1 MAAESRDWW
10 HHETNF
16 GDILSLGDPQK
27 FSYWSDVALYICN
40 YDVITKAPMSL
51 KKITHSPWGVLAACQ
66 VSFFFL
72 GGVSEIEVQS
82 LSVFSNMAA
91 HHVTY
96 DVIII
101 SKTFYMNSRTD
112 GENLVSIR
120 QAVVEKNM
128 KVLYGQTNKQTKQ
141 TDSM

>member
-1 MAAESRDWW
+1 MQLWCHNEG
-10 HHETNF
+10 T
-16 GDILSLGDPQK
+16 
-27 FSYWSDVALYICN
+27 
-40 YDVITKAPMSL
+40 DVIKKKSL
-51 KKITHSPWGVLAACQ
+51 IPHEEYLLRAKFH
-66 VSFFFL
+66 FFFL

-101 SKTFYMNSRTD
+101 IKTFYMNSRTD

>member
-1 MAAESRDWW
+1 
-10 HHETNF
+10 
-16 GDILSLGDPQK
+16 
-27 FSYWSDVALYICN
+27 
-40 YDVITKAPMSL
+40 
-51 KKITHSPWGVLAACQ
+51 
-66 VSFFFL
+66 
-72 GGVSEIEVQS
+72 
-82 LSVFSNMAA
+82 MAA

-101 SKTFYMNSRTD
+101 IETFYMNSRTD